1 MQEWANQSGIFDI
14 YFFVGVLLAREMNR
28 KILTFPSEKVGFSP
42 DNAEFDLVM
51 ARGDH
56 LSKNERQ
63 KYMVIDMLGTGT
75 FGQVVRCVGP
85 DGEEVAIKV
94 VKNQP
99 KYYNYEMNEVRILH
113 KLLYN
118 NLGDKFVTIK
128 DVFMYKQHLCIVEEL
143 LGKNLYMFLKMTRFK
158 GLDHVTLRFVL
169 AQVLEGMMQLSL
181 LGIIHCD
188 LKPENILISDYN
200 TFRVKI
206 IDFGSAITSP
216 QGSHFYVQSRY
227 YRAPEVILGIPYGS
241 SCDIWSLGCI
251 GYELYVGHP
260 LFPGKDN
267 MDQIGRIYRLFGS
280 LPASMLEHGKNS
292 GTFFEK
298 ENGYRF
304 AGAASG
310 LTLEDMKKE
319 VMSKGNV
326 QEDNGML
333 IDFLLAALDPNH
345 LTRPDARSLASHAY
359 LKVKDESPE
368 PCKADDDRN
377 GVQQKIFRAT
387 KSIRHMSTSGV
398 VLPSKKQKSADGWR
412 KISVYGISYENNLN
426 RERE

>member
-1 MQEWANQSGIFDI
+1 
-14 YFFVGVLLAREMNR
+14 MN
-28 KILTFPSEKVGFSP
+28 KKVLTFPSEKVGLSS
-42 DNAEFDLVM
+42 DNVEFDLVM
-51 ARGDH
+51 SRGDY
-56 LSKNERQ
+56 LSKNKAQR
-63 KYMVIDMLGTGT
+63 YMVIDMLGTGT

-85 DGEEVAIKV
+85 EGEEVAIKV

-118 NLGDKFVTIK
+118 NLNDRFVSIK

-143 LGKNLYMFLKMTRFK
+143 LGKNLYTFLKMTRFK
-158 GLDHVTLRFVL
+158 GFDHITLRTIL
-169 AQVLEGMMQLSL
+169 QQVLEGMIQLSM

-188 LKPENILISDYN
+188 LKPENILIADYE
-200 TFRVKI
+200 TFKIKI
-206 IDFGSAITSP
+206 IDFGSAVTSP

-267 MDQIGRIYRLFGS
+267 MDQMGRIYGLFGS
-280 LPASMLEHGKNS
+280 LPMFMIEHGKNS
-292 GTFFEK
+292 NIFFEK

-304 AGAASG
+304 IGPASNF
-310 LTLEDMKKE
+310 TLEDMKKIIR
-319 VMSKGNV
+319 SKCNS
-326 QEDNGML
+326 QDDDDML
-333 IDFLLAALDPNH
+333 IEFLLKALQPSH
-345 LTRPDARSLASHAY
+345 LIRPDARSLANHSY
-359 LKVKDESPE
+359 LKLKDVSPE
-368 PCKADDDRN
+368 LNKIHDSRN
-377 GVQQKIFRAT
+377 GVQQ
-387 KSIRHMSTSGV
+387 SILPASKNMRHMSTTGII
-398 VLPSKKQKSADGWR
+398 LPSKKQKSTNDRR

-426 RERE
+426 RDAE